1 MFDFSG
7 HSGPTILPQL
17 IPYVGF
23 RDAHSATARLVEIY
37 TRNTAFIRSA
47 FADYA
52 AGKFPAGQRVRAC
65 YPAIRIKTHSYQ
77 EVDTRLSYGHVVEPG
92 TYMTT
97 VTQPELYFEYLQ
109 EQIGLLIKN
118 HGVPV
123 EIGESDMPI
132 PLHFAFPG
140 GKYVEG
146 VYPDSLGDSLR
157 DHFDVP
163 SLEVTDDAIEIGR
176 AHV

>member
-1 MFDFSG
+1 
-7 HSGPTILPQL
+7 
-17 IPYVGF
+17 
-23 RDAHSATARLVEIY
+23 
-37 TRNTAFIRSA
+37 
-47 FADYA
+47 
-52 AGKFPAGQRVRAC
+52 
-65 YPAIRIKTHSYQ
+65 
-77 EVDTRLSYGHVVEPG
+77 
-92 TYMTT
+92 MTT

-146 VYPDSLGDSLR
+146 VYPDYLGDSLR
-157 DHFDVP
+157 DHFGVP
-163 SLEVTDDAIEIGR
+163 SMEVNNAAIINGTWQQRRGR
-176 AHV
+176 PRPRAPLPEPRAAY

>member
-1 MFDFSG
+1 
-7 HSGPTILPQL
+7 
-17 IPYVGF
+17 
-23 RDAHSATARLVEIY
+23 
-37 TRNTAFIRSA
+37 
-47 FADYA
+47 
-52 AGKFPAGQRVRAC
+52 
-65 YPAIRIKTHSYQ
+65 
-77 EVDTRLSYGHVVEPG
+77 
-92 TYMTT
+92 MTT

-109 EQIGLLIKN
+109 DQIGLLIKN

-163 SLEVTDDAIEIGR
+163 SLEVTDDAIVNGTWQQRRGEPRPLAPFTAPRVDYSLHRLQHYTATAPTHFKNFVLFTKYQFYVDEFCQWARETLSKREGGSTDER
-176 AHV
+176 TRVGGGKKVG